1 MDLGDLIRDE
11 SEAYIRAQCTET
23 LKKPAFIQ
31 FFLNH
36 EHLKELRKNLRLQI
50 FGAEL
55 KFGVEMDVGRVRKII
70 RAGVDVFMHA
80 ALEQAK
86 LNHMS
91 QAERKRLE
99 DMAGKE
105 KAAAEW
111 YEDQQRDLKS
121 TAISAS
127 MYTPGQE
134 TKKHHPPQG
143 S

>member
-1 MDLGDLIRDE
+1 MDLPDLIRSE
-11 SEAYIRAQCTET
+11 SEAYIRTVCTET

-55 KFGVEMDVGRVRKII
+55 KFGVKMDVGRAKKII

-86 LNHMS
+86 LKTMS

-99 DMAGKE
+99 DLAGKE
-105 KAAAEW
+105 KAAADW
-111 YEDQQRDLKS
+111 YEDQQKELKS

-127 MYTPGQE
+127 MYVPGQTE
-134 TKKHHPPQG
+134 APKHNPQ
-143 S
+143 